1 MNISRKDMKISRKNM
16 NISDRNIINIWKKK
30 YLKNIEGI

>member
-30 YLKNIEGI
+30 YFKNIEGI